1 MGIRFKLSLFVVCF
15 VFALLTILETLNLR
29 VERQI
34 YIDEMENRTVALMES
49 FAIPCAV
56 AMANQNL
63 PTLDTYIIHFAKAA
77 NQMDLRYL
85 AVLDFEGKTVAHTHT
100 GKFGSYEKDAFTLK
114 ALKSETP
121 HVLLHVVNDEK
132 ILEVSVPIVSGLR
145 WGTLKA
151 GFHLQRVEDKLAAGQ
166 KRSLFIGLLVSL
178 AVALIAY
185 TFLSFLVLKPLLRM
199 SRMAKAFGE
208 GNLEMRVE
216 LTQKDEIGLLAERF
230 NGMAAQIQGYT
241 GSLRRLVAER
251 TTALEDANVQL
262 REVNSELERLAQTDP
277 LTNLYNRRYFL
288 EQLDVELKRAERNP
302 HSFCLVIL
310 DVDHFKNYNDR
321 NGHPAGDAL
330 LQHLAAVL
338 ESNLRTTDILCRYGG
353 EEFAVLLLDT
363 ELEEG
368 NNTAN
373 KIREVISIQPFA
385 HADKQPQGCLSV
397 SVGIAAHPFD
407 GKNSKELIDRADQAL
422 YQSKARGRN
431 CVTSWTEM
439 SVA

>member
-1 MGIRFKLSLFVVCF
+1 MGIRFKLSLFVICF
-15 VFALLTILETLNLR
+15 VFAVLMTLETLNLKI
-29 VERQI
+29 EREI
-34 YIDEMENRTVALMES
+34 YMNEMENRTIALMEA
-49 FAIPCAV
+49 FAIPCSV

-63 PTLDTYIIHFAKAA
+63 PTLDTYVIEFAKAA

-85 AVLDFEGKTVAHTHT
+85 AVLDFNGKTVAHTHT
-100 GKFGSYEKDAFTLK
+100 GKFGIYDKDQFTLE
-114 ALKSETP
+114 ALKSNTP
-121 HVLLHVVNDEK
+121 HIKQHRVFDEK
-132 ILEVSVPIVSGLR
+132 ILEVAVPIIGGLR

-151 GFHLQRVEDKLAAGQ
+151 GFHLQRVEAKLVAHRQ
-166 KRSLFIGLLVSL
+166 RSLLIGLLVSL
-178 AVALIAY
+178 GAALIAY
-185 TFLSFLVLKPLLRM
+185 IFLSFLVLKPLLAM
-199 SRMAKAFGE
+199 SRMAKKFGE
-208 GNLEMRVE
+208 GDLSVRVE
-216 LTQKDEIGLLAERF
+216 LHQKDEIGLLAERF

-241 GSLRRLVAER
+241 GSLRRLVGER
-251 TTALEDANVQL
+251 TTALEEANEKL
-262 REVNSELERLAQTDP
+262 REVNTELERLAQTDP

-288 EQLDVELKRAERNP
+288 EQLDIELKRAERNP
-302 HSFCLVIL
+302 HSFCLVLL
-310 DVDHFKNYNDR
+310 DVDHFKNYNDL

-363 ELEEG
+363 EIDEG
-368 NNTAN
+368 QNTAN

-385 HADKQPQGCLSV
+385 HAEKQPQGCLSV

-407 GKNSKELIDRADQAL
+407 GRNKEELIDRADQAM

>member
-15 VFALLTILETLNLR
+15 VFSLLSVLEAVSLR

-34 YIDEMENRTVALMES
+34 YLDEMEDRAVALLES
-49 FAIPCAV
+49 FSIPCAV
-56 AMANQNL
+56 AMANHNL
-63 PTLDTYIIHFAKAA
+63 PTLDTYIIQFAKAA

-85 AVLDFEGKTVAHTHT
+85 AVLDFDGKTVAHTHT
-100 GKFGSYEKDAFTLK
+100 GKFGSYEKDEFTLK
-114 ALKSETP
+114 ALASDEP
-121 HVLLHVVNDEK
+121 VLRQHDVNDEK

-151 GFHLQRVEDKLAAGQ
+151 GFHLQQLEAKLAAGQ
-166 KRSLFIGLLVSL
+166 KRSLLIGLLVSL
-178 AVALIAY
+178 GAALLAY
-185 TFLSFLVLKPLLRM
+185 VFLSYLVLKPLLRM
-199 SRMAKAFGE
+199 SRMAKDFGQ
-208 GNLEMRVE
+208 GNLEVRVDVP
-216 LTQKDEIGLLAERF
+216 QKDEIGLLAERF

-241 GSLRRLVAER
+241 GGLRRLVEER
-251 TTALEDANVQL
+251 TEELESVNQRLRSANT
-262 REVNSELERLAQTDP
+262 ELERLAQTDP
-277 LTNLYNRRYFL
+277 LTGLYNRRYFL
-288 EQLDVELKRAERNP
+288 EQLDVEIKRAGRNP
-302 HSFCLVIL
+302 HSFCLLIL
-310 DVDHFKNYNDR
+310 DVDHFKNYNDQ

-373 KIREVISIQPFA
+373 KIREVISIQPFD
-385 HADKQPQGCLSV
+385 HAEKQPQGCLSV

-407 GKNSKELIDRADQAL
+407 GENSEELIDHADQAL